1 MQDILAGESKISTL
15 SQDQLDLWELTLE
28 ALLDTLES
36 SYTRTNQIRLEL
48 ETISRDIVQLKALV
62 ESMVATAQNNV
73 DARMAELQR
82 ELDDAQALADAN
94 RGCFKDFATGFTTII
109 TAGISCAM
117 LDQTLKKCE
126 KNARDIRGTKDNFS
140 NNVAPLVGRLA
151 GLTGVAEDLLRE
163 ALTKTTIVRNFEEEL
178 ITSIDKFRQK
188 QGSSLAIR
196 MQMMREKMVTDL
208 DNLLA
213 SCDTTIRNVTIR
225 EDAFLSILTEA
236 ESRMRENQTMLVN
249 LAATEGQL
257 FLI

>member
-1 MQDILAGESKISTL
+1 MQDLLAGENKLSVL

-28 ALLDTLES
+28 ALIDTLES
-36 SYTRTNQIRLEL
+36 SYKRTNEIRLEM
-48 ETISRDIVQLKALV
+48 ENISRDIVQLKALV

-73 DARMAELQR
+73 DARTAELQR

-126 KNARDIRGTKDNFS
+126 KNARDISRTKMNFE
-140 NNVAPLVGRLA
+140 NNVAPLVGKLG
-151 GLTGVAEDLLRE
+151 GLTGVANDLLKE
-163 ALTKTTIVRNFEEEL
+163 ALSKTSIVRDFEETL
-178 ITSIDKFRQK
+178 QTAIDKFKAK

-196 MQMMREKMVTDL
+196 MQAMRAKMIVDL
-208 DNLLA
+208 DNLMTN
-213 SCDTTIRNVTIR
+213 CDTTAASVKVR

-236 ESRMRENQTMLVN
+236 DERMKENQSMLVN
-249 LAATEGQL
+249 LAATEGQF